1 MAGGKESPRQ
11 KMIGMMYL
19 VLTAL
24 LAMNISKDVL
34 NAFLQINKGLLRTS
48 EILEDKAQA
57 TLAGLNAPKAED
69 KEKAVPFQAKAKEV
83 AEKSDAMVAY
93 MQEIKARVM
102 ACSMKGNPDGSGF
115 EEYMVGNKA
124 LDPGSPEG
132 KLKITKPDEN
142 QNNTTLLI
150 GSKPQ
155 DPRKDPW
162 SAVELRTKLEEYR
175 DWLKTVSVT
184 NIDGKKID
192 LTPDLISSIDS
203 SFSFN
208 SELDPDG
215 LEETWEVSKFYH
227 SPLVAVIATLTKI
240 ETDVMNAK
248 TSVIGEIASK
258 INITDIKFTDVTVAA
273 VPLQSYVL
281 KGDEFQAEIYLAAYN
296 KNSTTK
302 IYPGGEYSG
311 QMPTDGGTPG
321 SGGGGAGIA
330 SGPDGKCVFKVN
342 TGGMS
347 LGQHG
352 FSGQIS
358 YLKDGKEEFLKY
370 YIPPFTVGAPALV
383 VSPKQM
389 NVFYRGLDNPVEI
402 SVPGVS
408 PNQMQPSCEGCEVFT
423 KISDGE
429 WNVRPAAGTIA
440 KISVTAEIN
449 GTKTSMGT
457 KEFRVKKI
465 PDPVPSFN
473 GKRPQDSS
481 ILQADAGVGAGLKAN
496 MEGFD
501 FPVTANVKSFKV
513 SIAGSGGL
521 KEYGSD
527 GPRMKPEASEA
538 IRKAKKGEKIFFEEI
553 MCSMPDGTER
563 KLSPI
568 TLKII

>member
-1 MAGGKESPRQ
+1 MAGGKETPRQ

-48 EILEDKAQA
+48 EILEEKSKA
-57 TLAGLNAPKAED
+57 TLLGLNNPKDED
-69 KEKAVPFQAKAKEV
+69 KEKAIPFQQKAKEV
-83 AEKSDAMVAY
+83 ADKSEAMVAY

-115 EEYMVGNKA
+115 EEFMVGTKA
-124 LDPGSPEG
+124 LDPGSIEG

-162 SAVELRTKLEEYR
+162 SAVDLRTKLEEYR
-175 DWLKTVSVT
+175 DWLKTVNVNTGVKTINLSDELVA
-184 NIDGKKID
+184 
-192 LTPDLISSIDS
+192 SIDS
-203 SFSFN
+203 SFSFK
-208 SELDPDG
+208 SEKDPDG
-215 LEETWEVSKFYH
+215 LDESWEVSKFYH

-248 TSVIGEIASK
+248 TSVISYLAS
-258 INITDIKFTDVTVAA
+258 NVNATDLKFTDVTVAA

-321 SGGGGAGIA
+321 SGGGGGGIA
-330 SGPDGKCVFKVN
+330 SGPDGKCIFKVN

-423 KISDGE
+423 KVSDGE
-429 WNVRPAAGTIA
+429 WNVRPAAGTVA

-481 ILQADAGVGAGLKAN
+481 ISQGDASVGAGLKAN

-501 FPVTANVKSFKV
+501 FPVTANVISFRF

-527 GPRMKPEASEA
+527 GPRMKQDASEA
-538 IRKAKKGEKIFFEEI
+538 IKKAKKGEKIFFEEI
-553 MCSMPDGTER
+553 MCNMPDGTQR

>member
-57 TLAGLNAPKAED
+57 TLLGLNNPKDED
-69 KEKAVPFQAKAKEV
+69 KEKAIPFQQKAKEV
-83 AEKSDAMVAY
+83 ADKSDGMVAY

-115 EEYMVGNKA
+115 EEFMVGPKA
-124 LDPGSPEG
+124 LDPGSTEG

-162 SAVELRTKLEEYR
+162 SAVDLRTKLEEYR
-175 DWLKTVSVT
+175 DWLKTVNVNTGVKTINLSDELVA
-184 NIDGKKID
+184 
-192 LTPDLISSIDS
+192 SIDS
-203 SFSFN
+203 SFSFK
-208 SELDPDG
+208 SEKDPDG
-215 LEETWEVSKFYH
+215 LDESWEVSKFYH

-248 TSVIGEIASK
+248 TSVISYLAS
-258 INITDIKFTDVTVAA
+258 NVNATDLKFTDVTVAA

-281 KGDEFQAEIYLAAYN
+281 KGDEFQAEVYLAAYN

-311 QMPTDGGTPG
+311 QMPTDGGQPG

-342 TGGMS
+342 TGGMT

-423 KISDGE
+423 KVSDGE
-429 WNVRPAAGTIA
+429 WNVRPAAGTVA

-449 GTKTSMGT
+449 GSKTSMGT

-473 GKRPQDSS
+473 GKKPQDST
-481 ILQADAGVGAGLKAN
+481 IPQGDAAVGAGLKAN

-501 FPVTANVKSFKV
+501 FPVTANVTSFRF
-513 SIAGSGGL
+513 SIAGSSGL

-527 GPRMKPEASEA
+527 GPRMKQEASEA
-538 IRKAKKGEKIFFEEI
+538 IKKAKKGEKIFFEEI
-553 MCSMPDGTER
+553 KCSMPDGTER
-563 KLSPI
+563 KLAPI